1 MKSFFLHGSRSGK
14 MEGLRLNRYR
24 SQLQI
29 WVGRIKRAGVGQ
41 GPDGETVLSRIDK
54 MRTHKKLRASIGQ
67 KRPATRRRVGGK
79 NGEPKSRRKR
89 EGEWPPPR
97 KGTAT
102 TVDQI
107 VFRNGENSGID
118 KPVPVAF
125 RGNVEF
131 VDADGEAIVI
141 DREMREVGDTRP
153 ALVGIVRTR
162 GIEDVNE
169 IVTGWIRS
177 LADGEI

>member
-1 MKSFFLHGSRSGK
+1 
-14 MEGLRLNRYR
+14 
-24 SQLQI
+24 
-29 WVGRIKRAGVGQ
+29 
-41 GPDGETVLSRIDK
+41 DK
-54 MRTHKKLRASIGQ
+54 IRTHKKRGASIGQ

-79 NGEPKSRRKR
+79 NGELKSRRKWQW
-89 EGEWPPPR
+89 ESHHSR

-118 KPVPVAF
+118 KTVQVAF

-131 VDADGEAIVI
+131 VDADVEAIVI

-177 LADGEI
+177 LADGE

>member
-1 MKSFFLHGSRSGK
+1 

-79 NGEPKSRRKR
+79 NGELKSRRKWQW
-89 EGEWPPPR
+89 ESHHSR

-118 KPVPVAF
+118 KPVLQ
-125 RGNVEF
+125 G
-131 VDADGEAIVI
+131 
-141 DREMREVGDTRP
+141 
-153 ALVGIVRTR
+153 
-162 GIEDVNE
+162 
-169 IVTGWIRS
+169 
-177 LADGEI
+177 